1 MIRGNYIT
9 TNFQSNYQNLNFL
22 DSYYKVIAYHNF
34 LKKTQIRLFN
44 FTKIRTSLC
53 AHERRLSFCL
63 QKRIH
68 NVKGTCD
75 SESTCLYLAV
85 AIALIC

>member
-1 MIRGNYIT
+1 MKIKFSIKLSKFKLFR
-9 TNFQSNYQNLNFL
+9 FLLQSNSLSQF
-22 DSYYKVIAYHNF
+22 S
-34 LKKTQIRLFN
+34 KKTQIRLFN
-44 FTKIRTSLC
+44 FTKIRTSFC

>member
-1 MIRGNYIT
+1 MKIKFSIKLSKFKLFR
-9 TNFQSNYQNLNFL
+9 FLLQSNSLSQF
-22 DSYYKVIAYHNF
+22 S
-34 LKKTQIRLFN
+34 KKTQIRLFN